1 MNKNIKIAN
10 RSIGEG
16 CRPFVIAELSGNHQQ
31 SYALA
36 IEMIEAA
43 AASGADAIK
52 LQTYTADSMT
62 LELDHDEFL
71 ISDENSLWQGESLH
85 ELYQK
90 AATPY
95 EWHEGLFAHAK
106 QLGLIAFSSPFDE
119 DAVDFLESL
128 DVPCYKIAS
137 FENTDL
143 SLIRKVAKTGKPVI
157 ISTGMASVAEI
168 EEAFKAAREVGCEE
182 LILLKCTSA
191 YPAPSKDINLQTIL
205 DMKTRFDCLIGLS
218 DHTVGSDIAIAASAL
233 GAVVIEKHFVLDR
246 TLGGVDAAFSLE
258 PRELRCMV
266 DSIKNVSLAMGGINY
281 GDTKSDTDAKR
292 YRRSL
297 YISES
302 IQAGEK
308 VSVQNLRTVRPG
320 LGLAPKY
327 AENILGR
334 TAKNYISK
342 GTAVSWDLF
351 IDE

>member
-1 MNKNIKIAN
+1 MIKNIKIAK

-31 SYALA
+31 SFELA
-36 IEMIEAA
+36 IKMIDAA

-62 LELDHDEFL
+62 LDLGCDEFL
-71 ISDENSLWQGESLH
+71 ISEESSLWKGESLH
-85 ELYQK
+85 ALYQK

-119 DAVDFLESL
+119 DAVDFLEGL
-128 DVPCYKIAS
+128 NVPCYKIAS

-143 SLIRKVAKTGKPVI
+143 SLIRKVAQTGKPII

-168 EEAFKAAREVGCEE
+168 EEALQAAQEAGCKE

-191 YPAPSKDINLQTIL
+191 YPAPAEDIHLQTIL
-205 DMKTRFDCLIGLS
+205 DMKTRFDCLVGLS
-218 DHTVGSDIAIAASAL
+218 DHTVGTDIAIAASAL

-246 TLGGVDAAFSLE
+246 TQGGVDAAFSLE
-258 PRELRCMV
+258 PSELRRMV
-266 DSIKNVSLAMGGINY
+266 DSIQNVSMAMGSVNY
-281 GDTKSDTDAKR
+281 GETKSDTDAKR

-308 VSVQNLRTVRPG
+308 VSDENLRTVRPG

-327 AENILGR
+327 ADDILGR
-334 TAKNYISK
+334 TAKNLIPK
-342 GTAVSWDLF
+342 GTAVTWDLF
-351 IDE
+351 LEE